1 MGELKDLGLLQLA
14 YNMSKNDKPITL
26 DYTNA
31 IASSYNHDARALNVV
46 NVNNLV
52 PVKFGKVQVQYITSG
67 NGAGQ
72 VGQADYY
79 STGVYQET
87 SIICRG
93 DSLGFAHKTTI
104 NFANRTPASLAGKAF
119 VLHDNGG
126 AVNIWFNVDFANT
139 EPAVPGT
146 YRSITVNLLS
156 SQNSETIAQKV
167 VLALAADPSFLGV
180 SSLTY
185 VIISSS
191 SSGIK
196 PDSYDFNTQLFIKN
210 TAGSPPQTLNNRYF
224 LINSAE
230 NANQYYVWYNVNG
243 AGTNPAVPGKT
254 GIMVAISSGY
264 SANQVAAATKTAL
277 DTTNKFITNIS
288 GDTLDVSNQLVGASD
303 PAKENDTG
311 FVIFVQR
318 FGEARQL
325 LASITITY
333 DVDCNIVAVE
343 RL

>member
-1 MGELKDLGLLQLA
+1 
-14 YNMSKNDKPITL
+14 MSKNDKPSPL
-26 DYTNA
+26 DYTNSITSA
-31 IASSYNHDARALNVV
+31 YNHDARALNVV

-52 PVKFGKVQVQYITSG
+52 PVRFGKVEVQYITSG

-72 VGQADYY
+72 VGRADYY

-104 NFANRTPASLAGKAF
+104 NFIGRTPASLAGKAI
-119 VLHDNGG
+119 VLHDDGG
-126 AVNIWFNVDFANT
+126 AVNVWFNVDFANSQPT
-139 EPAVPGT
+139 VPGT
-146 YRSITVNLLS
+146 YRAIAINLLS
-156 SQNSETIAQKV
+156 SQDSETIAKKV
-167 VLALAADPSFLGV
+167 VQALAMDPSFLGV
-180 SSLTY
+180 YSLTY

-196 PDSYDFNTQLFIKN
+196 PDSYDFNTQLFLKN
-210 TAGSPPQTLNNRYF
+210 TSGSPPQTLNNRYF
-224 LINSAE
+224 FINSAE

-243 AGTNPAVPGKT
+243 TGTNPSVSGKT

-264 SANQVAAATKTAL
+264 SANQVAAATKAAL
-277 DTTNKFITNIS
+277 DTTNKFITNIN
-288 GDTLDVSNQLVGASD
+288 GDTLEVSNQLVGPSD

-311 FVIFVQR
+311 FVIFVQKS
-318 FGEARQL
+318 GEARQL
-325 LASITITY
+325 LASVVIAY
-333 DVDCNIVAVE
+333 DADCNIVSAE